1 MMPARSESLP
11 SVADT
16 VCTACG
22 IELHRQG
29 AVAAARAPGRWP
41 RFSVKLPEIEI
52 WSRWNGLNDWS
63 SGWMAGADFTTP
75 SRVMAIE
82 PVRFEHVPG
91 RWRRR

>member
-1 MMPARSESLP
+1 MPARSESLP

-22 IELHRQG
+22 TSCTG
-29 AVAAARAPGRWP
+29 RAPYFSTRASWLAAL
-41 RFSVKLPEIEI
+41 SVKLPEIEI
-52 WSRWNGLNDWS
+52 WSRWNGLNDWL

-82 PVRFEHVPG
+82 PGPVQHRPG